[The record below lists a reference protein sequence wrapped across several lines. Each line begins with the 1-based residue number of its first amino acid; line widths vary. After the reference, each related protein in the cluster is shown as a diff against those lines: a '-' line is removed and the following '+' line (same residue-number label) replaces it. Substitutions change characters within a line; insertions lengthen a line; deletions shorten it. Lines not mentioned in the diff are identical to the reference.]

1 MLHYLFYYKV
11 LWQSLPPVLLTESE
25 GEKMNISIM
34 MRPTVW
40 EDIFNQKEK
49 EIVENSNKN
58 PRLAL
63 ELMQNLKMSGP

>member
-1 MLHYLFYYKV
+1 
-11 LWQSLPPVLLTESE
+11 
-25 GEKMNISIM
+25 MNISIM

-49 EIVENSNKN
+49 EIAENSNKN

-63 ELMQNLKMSGP
+63 ELLQNLRMSGP